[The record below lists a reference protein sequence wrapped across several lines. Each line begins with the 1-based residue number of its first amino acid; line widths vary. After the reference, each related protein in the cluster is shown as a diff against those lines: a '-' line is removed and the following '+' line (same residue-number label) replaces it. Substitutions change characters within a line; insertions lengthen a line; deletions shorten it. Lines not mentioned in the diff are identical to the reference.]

1 MRMCYNLKY
10 FCTKHSRVAIQILT
24 DLQQNETV
32 SGVHHVVG
40 VSFTAAFPQLN
51 GRMEA

>member
-1 MRMCYNLKY
+1 MCYNLKY
-10 FCTKHSRVAIQILT
+10 LYTKHSHVVIQTLT
-24 DLQQNETV
+24 DLQQNKFL